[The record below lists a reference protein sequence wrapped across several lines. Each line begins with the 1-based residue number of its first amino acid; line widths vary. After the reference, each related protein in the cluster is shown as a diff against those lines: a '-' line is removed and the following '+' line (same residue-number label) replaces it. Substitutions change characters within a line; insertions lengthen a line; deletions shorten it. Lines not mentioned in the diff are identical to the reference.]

1 MAAGKIFSPQSI
13 PIALSSVDGQGQ
25 DSKLLSMILPYGVG
39 FIIAMSFVAY
49 FGQMVF

>member
-1 MAAGKIFSPQSI
+1 MLSPQSI
-13 PIALSSVDGQGQ
+13 AIALSSVDGQGQ